1 MKNNALPALVFVV
14 ALWPLTAAAHHIHH
28 YYGHHRA
35 YHHASVET
43 HPQISCEM
51 VRSYVAQVGVAQA
64 RAMAQ
69 ANGMTS
75 SDEQRARRCLAHR

>member
-1 MKNNALPALVFVV
+1 MKNNALPALAFVV
-14 ALWPLTAAAHHIHH
+14 ALWPLTVAAHHIHH
-28 YYGHHRA
+28 YGHHRA
-35 YHHASVET
+35 YHHHASVET

>member
-14 ALWPLTAAAHHIHH
+14 ALWPLAAAAHHIHH
-28 YYGHHRA
+28 YGRHRA
-35 YHHASVET
+35 YHHVSVET

-69 ANGMTS
+69 VNGMTS

>member
-14 ALWPLTAAAHHIHH
+14 VLWPLTAAAHHIHH
-28 YYGHHRA
+28 YGHHRA
-35 YHHASVET
+35 YQHAAIET

-51 VRSYVAQVGVAQA
+51 VRPYVAQVGVAQA
-64 RAMAQ
+64 GAMAQ